1 MSVIV
6 MTDEH
11 GRDYYFYE
19 GKPIVLGDLPKHTI
33 SKRKYATV
41 LDAIKDSEQYKNPHY
56 SDGECLDYVLDV
68 IQQLERE

>member
-11 GRDYYFYE
+11 GQDYYFYE
-19 GKPIVLGDLPKHTI
+19 DKPIVLGDLPKRTI

-41 LDAIKDSEQYKNPHY
+41 LDAIKDSEQYKSPHY
-56 SDGECLDYVLDV
+56 SDGECLDYVLNV
-68 IQQLERE
+68 IQQLERN